1 MIAFANGVGLTGKY
15 QPSRLSE
22 VVGQQKIVKN
32 LRSFLKAPTSAVFIF
47 TGPSGVGKTA
57 AAWTIAAELGCDPD
71 WGGVTEI
78 PSGTQDG
85 RAVDDLLHSLRLKPL
100 GGSGW
105 KVAIINEADRMTEN
119 AEAMWLDG
127 LEHLTQKTV
136 VIFTTNNLHNLSDRF
151 IRRCEVYEFD
161 GSSKG
166 FRAAMERLVKRI
178 WKLETGK
185 VMKTIPEGLGRFEA
199 CDDAWSIG
207 LALQQIAPY
216 ARSNTD
222 LPERF
227 GVPMIREDNHKAN
240 GNGKAV
246 SRASYPV
253 LCRVCKQMIQ
263 RGELVKKYPHHHD
276 KKNQWQHA
284 NC

>member
-1 MIAFANGVGLTGKY
+1 MIAFSNGVGLTGKY
-15 QPSRLSE
+15 QPSRLSGL
-22 VVGQQKIVKN
+22 VGQPKIVSS
-32 LRSFLKAPTSAVFIF
+32 LRSFLKAPASAVFIF
-47 TGPSGVGKTA
+47 AGPSGVGKTA

-85 RAVDDLLHSLRLKPL
+85 RAVEDLLHSLRLKPL

-119 AEAMWLDG
+119 AEIMWLDG
-127 LEHLTQKTV
+127 LEHLTEKTV
-136 VIFTTNNLHNLSDRF
+136 VIFTTNNLHNLLDRF

-166 FRAAMERLVKRI
+166 FRNAMGRLVKRV
-178 WKLETGK
+178 WKLETGRAL
-185 VMKTIPEGLGRFEA
+185 KTIPEGLGRFEA
-199 CDDAWSIG
+199 CDNAWSIG

-227 GVPMIREDNHKAN
+227 GVPMIRDDDHKAN
-240 GNGKAV
+240 GKNGKGTT
-246 SRASYPV
+246 RAQYKV
-253 LCRVCKQMIQ
+253 LCRKCLKWIEP
-263 RGELVKKYPHHHD
+263 GETIKVHPH
-276 KKNQWQHA
+276 KTQKNQWQHA

>member
-1 MIAFANGVGLTGKY
+1 MIALSNGVGLTGKY
-15 QPSRLSE
+15 RPSRLSGL
-22 VVGQQKIVKN
+22 VGQRKIAKI
-32 LRSFLKAPTSAVFIF
+32 LRSFLKAPTSVVFIF
-47 TGPSGVGKTA
+47 AGPSGVGKTA

-78 PSGTQDG
+78 PSGNQDG
-85 RAVDDLLHSLRLKPL
+85 KAVDGLLHSLRLKPL

-105 KVAIINEADRMTEN
+105 KVAIINEADRMTEA

-127 LEHLTQKTV
+127 LEHLTEKTV
-136 VIFTTNNLHNLSDRF
+136 VIFTTNNLRNMSDRF

-161 GSSKG
+161 GSSKN
-166 FRAAMERLVKRI
+166 FQSSMKRLVKRI
-178 WKLETGK
+178 WKIETGK
-185 VMKTIPEGLGRFEA
+185 VLKKIPEGLGRFEA
-199 CDDAWSIG
+199 CDDVWSIG

-216 ARSNTD
+216 ARSNTK
-222 LPERF
+222 LPEQF
-227 GVPMIREDNHKAN
+227 GVPMIRDDNHKSN
-240 GNGKAV
+240 GNGQAV